1 MYARGR
7 RGNDRIGKAGA
18 NSGEMNFEKTK
29 STRARCEYP
38 QGTTLLELVHFI
50 SFHFPPPPPL
60 NLPRIWGYTFVP
72 LKGIARREGK
82 GRLFQVL
89 G

>member
-29 STRARCEYP
+29 SKRARCEYL

-50 SFHFPPPPPL
+50 SFPSPPL
-60 NLPRIWGYTFVP
+60 LRTSRGSGVILSFHS
-72 LKGIARREGK
+72 RELQGEK
-82 GRLFQVL
+82 GR
-89 G
+89 GGSSRY